1 MSSSRTP
8 SLTTVAF
15 GQSLKPTPIQMV
27 RAIAAVVNGGYVLKP
42 YVVSEVLDDNGNV
55 VQKNGKTVIRQ
66 VISEETSRIMCDLI
80 ESVVTEGTGGNAAL
94 TGYRIGG
101 KTGTS
106 EKLDVYDENG
116 NQTDDKIV
124 SFVGIVPMDSPQYIC
139 LVALDTPSRKTGIY
153 ISGGVMAAP
162 VVRDIFADT
171 LLYLG
176 VQPDYTGV
184 DMSTVNVQMPDVRD
198 LTESE
203 AATELAA
210 VSLTHI
216 VVGSG
221 ETVTGTI
228 PAPGEMLPG
237 NSEVIL
243 YMGEPVPT
251 DKVKV
256 PDLSGLTM
264 AQANAVIRTAA
275 CICRPRA
282 PSLLRHRHRSGLRA
296 GRRGCTRHDD
306 HRGADG

>member
-1 MSSSRTP
+1 M
-8 SLTTVAF
+8 
-15 GQSLKPTPIQMV
+15 
-27 RAIAAVVNGGYVLKP
+27 
-42 YVVSEVLDDNGNV
+42 
-55 VQKNGKTVIRQ
+55 VQKNTRTVIRQ

-124 SFVGIVPMDSPQYIC
+124 SFVGIVPMDRPQYIC
-139 LVALDTPSRKTGIY
+139 LVALDTPSPGTGFR
-153 ISGGVMAAP
+153 ISGGVMATA
-162 VVRDIFADT
+162 VVRDIFSDT

-176 VQPDYTGV
+176 VQPDYTDV
-184 DMSTVNVQMPDVRD
+184 DMKTVNVQMPDVRD

-264 AQANAVIRTAA
+264 AQANQMLAN
-275 CICRPRA
+275 
-282 PSLLRHRHRSGLRA
+282 SGLYLQTKGSNLYYA
-296 GRRGCTRHDD
+296 TVTDQDYAPDAEVARGTTITVELTDNSVVD
-306 HRGADG
+306 